1 MKRPVFGLVCLS
13 CLVSVGCGGNAT
25 TSGSTGGG
33 TTPPSGPYAGFTQS
47 YTVPYVGTPNFA
59 NLTSTLKVQAQVNGG
74 TLASYTIDTGSV
86 GVVVPASEVPNI
98 PANSPSGSLT
108 YTSSGLQLN
117 GVWATLPMT
126 FPQAVN
132 GYGGSEV
139 ATATVPVLAVTSSSC
154 TGIGP
159 NAPNCTGA
167 IPHQLGV
174 GFGRG
179 TTVQTSPVYNPFLNL
194 AEMTAGT
201 MRRGYII
208 QRTGLVLGLTATNV
222 GSSFVTQT
230 LTSAG
235 TPAAGTHNDW
245 GTPAGGFTV
254 GSVTPATGVALVDTG
269 LVDMILEASGEPSS
283 GSVSNG
289 TAMTITLGTQTYAFV
304 LGDGGVQTPTSAN
317 WATYSGK
324 TFVNTGLR
332 ALGHFDLMYDADNGL
347 FGLRPE

>member
-1 MKRPVFGLVCLS
+1 
-13 CLVSVGCGGNAT
+13 
-25 TSGSTGGG
+25 
-33 TTPPSGPYAGFTQS
+33 
-47 YTVPYVGTPNFA
+47 VPYVGTPNFA
-59 NLTSTLKVQAQVNGG
+59 NLSSLLTVEAQVNGG
-74 TLASYTIDTGSV
+74 TVKNYTIDTGSV

-98 PANSPSGSLT
+98 PANSPSGSIT
-108 YTSSGLQLN
+108 YSSSGLQLN

-154 TGIGP
+154 TGVGP
-159 NAPNCTGA
+159 NAGNCTGA

-208 QRTGLVLGLTATNV
+208 QRAGLVLGLTAANV

-245 GTPAGGFTV
+245 VTPTGGFTL
-254 GSVTPATGVALVDTG
+254 GSVMPATGVVLIDTG
-269 LVDMILEASGEPSS
+269 LTDMILEASGEPSS
-283 GSVSNG
+283 GTVSNG
-289 TAMTITLGTQTYAFV
+289 TAMTITIGTQSYSYLV
-304 LGDGGVQTPTSAN
+304 GDGGVQTPTSVN
-317 WATYSGK
+317 WAIYSTK

-332 ALGHFDLMYDADNGL
+332 ALGHFDLLFDADNGL
-347 FGLRPE
+347 YGLRPE

>member
-1 MKRPVFGLVCLS
+1 
-13 CLVSVGCGGNAT
+13 
-25 TSGSTGGG
+25 
-33 TTPPSGPYAGFTQS
+33 
-47 YTVPYVGTPNFA
+47 VGTPNFS
-59 NLTSTLKVQAQVNGG
+59 NLTSLLQVQAQVNGG
-74 TLASYTIDTGSV
+74 TLKNYTIDTGSV

-98 PANSPSGSLT
+98 PANSPSGSIT
-108 YTSSGLQLN
+108 YSSSGLQMN

-139 ATATVPVLAVTSSSC
+139 ATATVPVLAVTSTVC
-154 TGIGP
+154 TGVGP
-159 NAPNCTGA
+159 NAGNCTGA

-179 TTVQTSPVYNPFLNL
+179 TTVQLSPVYNPFLNL

-208 QRTGLVLGLTATNV
+208 QRSGLVLGLTASNV

-245 GTPAGGFTV
+245 VTPAGGFTL
-254 GSVTPATGVALVDTG
+254 GSTTPATGVVLIDTG
-269 LVDMILEASGEPSS
+269 LTDMILEASGQPSS
-283 GSVSNG
+283 GKVSNG
-289 TAMTITLGTQTYAFV
+289 TAMMITIGTQTYSYSV
-304 LGDGGVQTPTSAN
+304 GDGGVQTPTSVN
-317 WATYSGK
+317 WAIYSGK

-332 ALGHFDLMYDADNGL
+332 ALGHFDLLFDADNGL

>member
-1 MKRPVFGLVCLS
+1 
-13 CLVSVGCGGNAT
+13 
-25 TSGSTGGG
+25 
-33 TTPPSGPYAGFTQS
+33 
-47 YTVPYVGTPNFA
+47 VGTPNFS
-59 NLTSTLKVQAQVNGG
+59 NLTSLLQVQAQVNGG
-74 TLASYTIDTGSV
+74 TLKNYTIDTGSV

-98 PANSPSGSLT
+98 PANSPSGSIT
-108 YTSSGLQLN
+108 YSSSGLQMN

-139 ATATVPVLAVTSSSC
+139 ATATVPVLAVTSTVC
-154 TGIGP
+154 TGVGP
-159 NAPNCTGA
+159 NAGNCTGA

-179 TTVQTSPVYNPFLNL
+179 TTVQLSPVYNPFLNL

-208 QRTGLVLGLTATNV
+208 QRSGLVLGLTASNV
-222 GSSFVTQT
+222 GSSFVTQR

-235 TPAAGTHNDW
+235 APAAGTHNDW
-245 GTPAGGFTV
+245 ETPAGGFTV
-254 GSVTPATGVALVDTG
+254 GSVTPVAGVALVDTG
-269 LVDMILEASGEPSS
+269 LTDMILEASGEPSS
-283 GSVSNG
+283 GTVSNG
-289 TAMTITLGTQTYAFV
+289 TAMTITLGTQTYSYK

-317 WATYSGK
+317 WAIYSSR

-332 ALGHFDLMYDADNGL
+332 ALGHFDLMFDADNGL